1 MSTPITDTA
10 DTSEPRQRQQPWR
23 DHLSNGGAPPAGRRS
38 PSFAT
43 SVRRHPLVVILPAV
57 LLLVVGIV
65 VGAKT
70 SPTYSAGAT
79 VNVGK
84 SDINTQATPGYVQ
97 AAQALAST
105 YSRVAMSQHVAIPVA
120 RQLNQSPAAVGG
132 HITAVPIPNSPTFT
146 ITATG
151 SSPQAA
157 VTLANASVKAL
168 LTYVNQTATQQGG
181 STQLI
186 SQYQAAETKSDRL
199 ALTAGNLQARLRL
212 HRHGVTASQVT
223 AAKVASQVAALKA
236 QSLSGAYLNLGTNG
250 SAPSLDVLQNPTSAT
265 SSNRKTNIE
274 KYGIVGLVAGLA
286 IGIAF
291 AVLLGA
297 MQAMPRARRAS
308 A

>member
-1 MSTPITDTA
+1 M
-10 DTSEPRQRQQPWR
+10 
-23 DHLSNGGAPPAGRRS
+23 
-38 PSFAT
+38 T
-43 SVRRHPLVVILPAV
+43 SVRRHPLVVLLPAV
-57 LLLVVGIV
+57 LLLVIGVV
-65 VGAKT
+65 VGSKK

-132 HITAVPIPNSPTFT
+132 HITSVPIPNSPTFT

-168 LTYVNQTATQQGG
+168 QTYVNQTATQQGG
-181 STQLI
+181 SAQLI
-186 SQYQAAETKSDRL
+186 SQYEAAQSKADRL
-199 ALTAGNLQARLRL
+199 ALTAGKLQAQLQL
-212 HRHGVTASQVT
+212 HRPGVTASKVT
-223 AAKVASQVAALKA
+223 AAKVAGQVAALKA

-250 SAPSLDVLQNPTSAT
+250 SAPSLDVLQSPTSAS
-265 SSNRKTNIE
+265 SSNRTTNIE
-274 KYGIVGLVAGLA
+274 KYGVVGLVAGLA

-297 MQAMPRARRAS
+297 MQATPRARRVS

>member
-1 MSTPITDTA
+1 
-10 DTSEPRQRQQPWR
+10 
-23 DHLSNGGAPPAGRRS
+23 
-38 PSFAT
+38 
-43 SVRRHPLVVILPAV
+43 
-57 LLLVVGIV
+57 
-65 VGAKT
+65 
-70 SPTYSAGAT
+70 
-79 VNVGK
+79 
-84 SDINTQATPGYVQ
+84 
-97 AAQALAST
+97 
-105 YSRVAMSQHVAIPVA
+105 
-120 RQLNQSPAAVGG
+120 
-132 HITAVPIPNSPTFT
+132 
-146 ITATG
+146 
-151 SSPQAA
+151 
-157 VTLANASVKAL
+157 
-168 LTYVNQTATQQGG
+168 
-181 STQLI
+181 LI

-250 SAPSLDVLQNPTSAT
+250 SAPSLDVLQSPTSAT